1 MNLIEI
7 EETIKIYRPLLYID
21 KVVDLQKGK
30 SATCVKLFT
39 YNENFFQGHFVGN
52 PIVPGT
58 ILIECM
64 LQSVK
69 LVFYSE
75 YGFYINSAL
84 YYDIPVV
91 NFKKKVLPG
100 DELTIEVLLKS
111 GDNNFFID
119 VVSFVGG
126 TEVCNLKLKITK

>member
-7 EETIKIYRPLLYID
+7 EEIIKIYRPLLYID

-58 ILIECM
+58 VLIECM

-69 LVFYSE
+69 LVFYSG
-75 YGFYINSAL
+75 YGFNNNSAL
-84 YYDIPVV
+84 FYNVPVV

-100 DELTIEVLLKS
+100 DELVIEVLFTW
-111 GDNNFFID
+111 GDNNLFID
-119 VVSFVGG
+119 VVSFVEGA
-126 TEVCNLKLKITK
+126 EVCNLKIKLNN